1 MAAQILVP
9 LKKHDRI
16 EEIVPYIEKVT
27 EPGASVVFLVHHPVN
42 GFKWLQAY
50 CRIAQ
55 CGLEKTLTMRRMMES
70 YSLETRGQLA
80 QRRVFQI
87 CEALHDMRWNITVD
101 VYTGSLRKAL
111 ESYANHQVAQLLV
124 MQPGVYQRIMNV
136 LPRAIFVSSIFS
148 RSFSSSTLL
157 FHTDK

>member
-70 YSLETRGQLA
+70 LFSRDA
-80 QRRVFQI
+80 R
-87 CEALHDMRWNITVD
+87 A
-101 VYTGSLRKAL
+101 TGST
-111 ESYANHQVAQLLV
+111 
-124 MQPGVYQRIMNV
+124 PGVSN
-136 LPRAIFVSSIFS
+136 L
-148 RSFSSSTLL
+148 
-157 FHTDK
+157 